1 MKILISIDSL
11 KGSLSSIEAGNAIK
25 KGILKV
31 KEDAQVKILPLADG
45 GEGTVDALVQGMN
58 GKKETIEV
66 TGPIAKKVDATYGL
80 LKNTSTAIIE
90 IAQASGLTLV
100 PTELRN
106 PLYTTTYGVGEIIKE
121 AINKGYR
128 NFIVGIGGSAT
139 NDAGI
144 GMLQALGFEFYDEN
158 NKLVGLGG
166 KVLNEIRHIK
176 IENRLKELDECKF
189 KIACDVNNPLF
200 GKNGAA
206 YIYGSQKGATS
217 EIIEELDNGLRNF
230 SKVVKNY
237 LSKDVANVEGAGA
250 AGGLGFAFLAFLNSK
265 LESGIKIILEEIKL
279 EEELKDADFVITG
292 EGRLDNQT
300 AMGKAPIGVAK
311 LAKKYGVKVIGLA
324 GATTEDAVKCN
335 EEGIDAYF
343 SIVNRAM
350 TIEEAMDKATASEN
364 MTATTTQIFNLITS
378 IQQSKYVV
386 LKQSILGKK
395 LSHINLDFLV

>member
-11 KGSLSSIEAGNAIK
+11 KGSLSSIEAANAIK

-31 KEDAQVKILPLADG
+31 EKDAKVKILPLADG

-58 GKKETIEV
+58 GEKETIEV
-66 TGPIAKKVDATYGL
+66 TGPIITKVNATYGL
-80 LKNTSTAIIE
+80 LKSTNTAIIE
-90 IAQASGLTLV
+90 MAQASGLTLV

-106 PLYTTTYGVGEIIKE
+106 PLSTTTYGVGEIIKE

-139 NDAGI
+139 NDAGV

-158 NKLVGLGG
+158 NNLVGLGG

-176 IENRLKELDECKF
+176 IDNRLKELDKCSF

-206 YIYGSQKGATS
+206 YIYGPQKGATPK
-217 EIIEELDNGLRNF
+217 IIEELDNGLRNF
-230 SKVVKNY
+230 AKIVKSD
-237 LSKDVANVEGAGA
+237 LDKDITNIEGTGA

-265 LESGIKIILEEIKL
+265 LESGVKIILEEIKI
-279 EEELKDADFVITG
+279 ENELKCADFVITG
-292 EGRLDNQT
+292 EGKLDNQT

-311 LAKKYGVKVIGLA
+311 MAKKYGAKVIGLA

-350 TIEEAMDKATASEN
+350 TIEEAMDKETASNN
-364 MTATTTQIFNLITS
+364 MTVTTVQIFNLI
-378 IQQSKYVV
+378 KV
-386 LKQSILGKK
+386 LKSTK
-395 LSHINLDFLV
+395 

>member
-144 GMLQALGFEFYDEN
+144 GMLQALGFEFYDKN

-250 AGGLGFAFLAFLNSK
+250 AGGLGFAFLAFLDSK

-350 TIEEAMDKATASEN
+350 TIEEAMDKETASEN

-378 IQQSKYVV
+378 IQQSK
-386 LKQSILGKK
+386 
-395 LSHINLDFLV
+395 NM